1 MSKYYKH
8 TYVFTV
14 LSQSEEQ
21 ELNPLE
27 NLGYHVN
34 YGEDCLHSTDH
45 ALKEVDG
52 KEMAKL
58 LYDAGSDP
66 EFFNLSPELLEENE

>member
-8 TYVFTV
+8 TYTFTV

-27 NLGYHVN
+27 NLGYHVS
-34 YGEDCLHSTDH
+34 YGEDSLYGTDH
-45 ALKEVDG
+45 ALEEVDG

>member
-21 ELNPLE
+21 ELNLRE
-27 NLGYHVN
+27 LIHHVS

-52 KEMAKL
+52 KEMAQL
-58 LYDAGSDP
+58 LYEAGSDP